1 MSARKKTI
9 LVTDDD
15 RTTRLLVSRMLE
27 NDGYKI
33 ETSERGEKTLFTAL
47 EKHID
52 AFLID
57 VRMPGLNGI
66 EICRRLRSIP
76 RYKMSPIICMTS
88 LDDDSNLREVFSAG
102 ATDFINKPINPVV
115 LKSRLQAHL
124 QKVEYFNEVERTRRY
139 LNRYL
144 STKTQRMVEAY
155 SLTGML
161 PAPERHEVCVMFTDV
176 RGFSSMSQEAD
187 LETLFEGLS
196 KFLGMQVS
204 AVYNHGGY
212 IDKFGGDGLMAI
224 FDCENMIENAC
235 RCALHIN
242 ETTQR
247 NQELGDKSA
256 FPLGI
261 GIHYGEVLTGNIGS
275 SEHLDYSV
283 IGETVNLASR
293 LCNNAEPMKID
304 VSEKIVEA
312 LKGTDMHFS
321 EPKYV
326 NVKGYSEKIPI
337 YQLKWA
343 EKKLVGSIPRMD
355 FLYSLNF

>member
-1 MSARKKTI
+1 MSVRKKTI

-27 NDGYKI
+27 NDGYHV
-33 ETSERGEKTLFTAL
+33 ETAERGEKTLFTAL
-47 EKHID
+47 EKNID

-57 VRMPGLNGI
+57 LRMPGLNGI
-66 EICRRLRSIP
+66 EICQRLRSIP
-76 RYKMSPIICMTS
+76 RYKMSPIICITS
-88 LDDDSNLREVFSAG
+88 MEDDTNYREVFAAG
-102 ATDFINKPINPVV
+102 ATDYINKPINPVV

-176 RGFSSMSQEAD
+176 RGFSAMSQEID

-224 FDCENMIENAC
+224 FDSENMIENAC
-235 RCALHIN
+235 RCALYIN
-242 ETTQR
+242 ETTHR
-247 NQELGDKSA
+247 SQELGDKSA

-261 GIHYGEVLTGNIGS
+261 GIHVGEVLTGNIGS

-304 VSEKIVEA
+304 VSERIVRA
-312 LKGTDMHFS
+312 MAGTDLHFG

-326 NVKGYSEKIPI
+326 NIKGYTEQVPI
-337 YQLKWA
+337 YQLQWA

-355 FLYSLNF
+355 AIYSLNT

>member
-9 LVTDDD
+9 HVTDDD

-33 ETSERGEKTLFTAL
+33 ETAERGEKTLFAAL
-47 EKHID
+47 EKNID

-57 VRMPGLNGI
+57 LRMPGLDGI

-88 LDDDSNLREVFSAG
+88 VEDDSNLREVFAAG
-102 ATDFINKPINPVV
+102 ATDFINKPVNPVV

-176 RGFSSMSQEAD
+176 RGFSAMSQEID

-196 KFLGMQVS
+196 KFLGLQVS

-224 FDCENMIENAC
+224 FDSENMVENAC
-235 RCALHIN
+235 RCALHIK
-242 ETTQR
+242 ETTLR
-247 NQELGDKSA
+247 NQELGDMSA

-261 GIHYGEVLTGNIGS
+261 GIHHGEVLTGNIGS

-304 VSEKIVEA
+304 VSEKIIQA
-312 LKGTDMHFS
+312 LNGTDLHFG

-326 NVKGYSEKIPI
+326 NIKGYTEKVPI
-337 YQLKWA
+337 YQLQWA

-355 FLYSLNF
+355 ALYSLSL

>member
-1 MSARKKTI
+1 MSARNKTI

-33 ETSERGEKTLFTAL
+33 EMADRGEKTLFIAL

-57 VRMPGLNGI
+57 LRMPGLNGI
-66 EICRRLRSIP
+66 EICQRLRSIP
-76 RYKMSPIICMTS
+76 RYKMSPIICITS
-88 LDDDSNLREVFSAG
+88 IEDDTNLREMFAAG
-102 ATDFINKPINPVV
+102 ATDYIHKPVNPVV

-124 QKVEYFNEVERTRRY
+124 QKVEYFFEVERTRRY

-176 RGFSSMSQEAD
+176 RGFSSMSREMELD
-187 LETLFEGLS
+187 ILFEGLS

-224 FDCENMIENAC
+224 FECENMVENAC
-235 RCALHIN
+235 RCALYIN
-242 ETTQR
+242 ELTLR

-261 GIHYGEVLTGNIGS
+261 GIHVGEVLTGNIGS
-275 SEHLDYSV
+275 AEHLDYSV

-293 LCNNAEPMKID
+293 LCNNAEKMKID
-304 VSEKIVEA
+304 VSERVIEA
-312 LKGTDMHFS
+312 TRGTDLHFGT
-321 EPKYV
+321 PKYV
-326 NVKGYSEKIPI
+326 NIKGYTEKVPI
-337 YQLKWA
+337 YQLLWA
-343 EKKLVGSIPRMD
+343 EKKLVGSIPRND
-355 FLYSLNF
+355 GIYSINF

>member
-1 MSARKKTI
+1 MPARNKTI

-27 NDGYKI
+27 NDGYKV
-33 ETSERGEKTLFTAL
+33 ELADRGEKTLFIAL
-47 EKHID
+47 EKNID

-57 VRMPGLNGI
+57 LRMPGLNGI
-66 EICRRLRSIP
+66 EICQRLRSIP
-76 RYKMSPIICMTS
+76 RYKMSPIMCITS
-88 LDDDSNLREVFSAG
+88 MEDDSNLREMFAAG
-102 ATDFINKPINPVV
+102 ATDYIIKPVNPVV

-124 QKVEYFNEVERTRRY
+124 QKVEYFFEVERTRRY

-176 RGFSSMSQEAD
+176 RGFSSMSREMELD
-187 LETLFEGLS
+187 TLFDGLS
-196 KFLGMQVS
+196 NFLGMQVS

-224 FDCENMIENAC
+224 FDCENMVENAC

-242 ETTQR
+242 ETTMR
-247 NQELGDKSA
+247 NQEMGDQSA

-261 GIHYGEVLTGNIGS
+261 GIHVGEVLTGNIGS

-293 LCNNAEPMKID
+293 LCSNAEKMKID
-304 VSEKIVEA
+304 VSEAVVRATE
-312 LKGTDMHFS
+312 GTDLHFGP
-321 EPKYV
+321 PKYV
-326 NVKGYSEKIPI
+326 NIKGYTEQVPI
-337 YQLKWA
+337 YQLQWA

-355 FLYSLNF
+355 GIYSVCV